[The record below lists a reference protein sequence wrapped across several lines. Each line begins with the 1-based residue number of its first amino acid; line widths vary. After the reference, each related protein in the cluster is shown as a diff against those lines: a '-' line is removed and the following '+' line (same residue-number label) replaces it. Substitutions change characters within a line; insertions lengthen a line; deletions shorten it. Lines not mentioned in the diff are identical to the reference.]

1 MPRPITWTIVTCLVL
16 ITLAQGAASYTQY
29 QGAEQSTAD
38 SKHLASIESALRAPR
53 PTQWQYTIESI
64 PDLRFD
70 AAIGA
75 LGKEGWELVFARRA
89 QDSAQNFA
97 YECIFKRPL

>member
-1 MPRPITWTIVTCLVL
+1 MSQPITWTIVTCLVL

-29 QGAEQSTAD
+29 QGAED
-38 SKHLASIESALRAPR
+38 SQHLASIDSALRSPR
-53 PTQWQYTIESI
+53 ATQWQYTIKSI

-70 AAIGA
+70 EVIGA

-89 QDSAQNFA
+89 QDHAQSFA